1 MPIVTVDGKRYNV
14 ADTNPK
20 TIERAVAKRKS
31 IKSSSDSVI
40 GDIGRGVVAGVVSIP
55 QGLATLPTTG
65 IDLLFDTNV
74 TDDINEFFEAI
85 KPDVGGAA
93 GKTAQM
99 VTQFG
104 IPGLGVASA
113 LSKLTKLQQLGT
125 MAAVDAAVAT
135 DDVDTFTDM
144 LFDKESDEERLKNL
158 EGRDAALARLTER
171 LQVFGET
178 AAVMY
183 AAPIAVSG
191 AVKGV
196 GAGLDLA
203 APYMNA
209 LAKVAVGNGSDAVA
223 SAAKGDKGIMDYLRK
238 YISYGGKYEQTA
250 ANNKYI
256 ADAMQAKTFY
266 LSSLVNPINDSMNM
280 VRRTVEDAVSR
291 GGKMNAQDALELTQ
305 AMSTYRAP
313 LLRVEREFPTLKGDA
328 KKAKMV
334 QYQRDAMKKIKS
346 FEGSGNKIDYD
357 ELGVV
362 KSNQISNIMETN
374 QNMFKLEQQ
383 AIFDFSD
390 PNSTVSRLLIPKEL
404 REAIGENAGLY
415 GTTIYRSIIDKNFR
429 VNPKLRDNAI
439 KEIRTKVDGIRSE
452 QQAIDAF
459 ELLTNP
465 KTSSTPYQTPELF
478 VEGIKFGQLQG
489 KDLKNLP
496 AVRKAMGEVTSF
508 DYSKAG
514 DWKKALQDEAL
525 ATSSTMAKL
534 GGLSGR
540 AKTFDEIRNLNELN
554 ITQSTTATGNRFFKN
569 S

>member
-1 MPIVTVDGKRYNV
+1 MPIVTLDNGQKVF
-14 ADTNPK
+14 
-20 TIERAVAKRKS
+20 IESDDPEEIKKASENFIKKKS
-31 IKSSSDSVI
+31 KKSGSVV
-40 GDIGRGVVAGVVSIP
+40 GDIGRGIAAGVVSIP
-55 QGLATLPTTG
+55 QGLATIPTTG
-65 IDLLFDTNV
+65 IDLLFDTDV
-74 TDDINEFFEAI
+74 TNDVNEFFDAI
-85 KPDVGGAA
+85 KPDVQGTA

-99 VTQFG
+99 ISQFG
-104 IPGLGVASA
+104 IPGVGVASA
-113 LSKLTKLQQLGT
+113 LSKLTKLQQLGRY
-125 MAAVDAAVAT
+125 AAIDAAVAT

-178 AAVMY
+178 GAVMY

-223 SAAKGDKGIMDYLRK
+223 SAAKGDKGIMDHLRR

-250 ANNKYI
+250 ANNKAI

-313 LLRVEREFPTLKGDA
+313 LLRVEREFPNLSGKE

-346 FEGSGNKIDYD
+346 FEGSGNKIDY
-357 ELGVV
+357 EALGVV
-362 KSNQISNIMETN
+362 KNNQISNIMETN

-390 PNSTVSRLLIPKEL
+390 PNTTVSRLLIPKEL

-415 GTTIYRSIIDKNFR
+415 GTTIYRSIIDKSFR
-429 VNPKLRDNAI
+429 VNPELR
-439 KEIRTKVDGIRSE
+439 
-452 QQAIDAF
+452 
-459 ELLTNP
+459 
-465 KTSSTPYQTPELF
+465 
-478 VEGIKFGQLQG
+478 
-489 KDLKNLP
+489 
-496 AVRKAMGEVTSF
+496 
-508 DYSKAG
+508 
-514 DWKKALQDEAL
+514 KKAV
-525 ATSSTMAKL
+525 
-534 GGLSGR
+534 
-540 AKTFDEIRNLNELN
+540 DEILAKVERKFMRCIN
-554 ITQSTTATGNRFFKN
+554 
-569 S
+569 